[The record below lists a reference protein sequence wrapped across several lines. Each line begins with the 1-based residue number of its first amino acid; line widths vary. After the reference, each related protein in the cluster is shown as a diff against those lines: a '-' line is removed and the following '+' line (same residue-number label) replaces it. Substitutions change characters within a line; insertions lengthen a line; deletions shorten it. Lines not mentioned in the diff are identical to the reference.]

1 MIILKDLI
9 TNNRE
14 RNYSQV
20 FEEFG
25 INIPRNSL
33 VPGHYYSF
41 KIEIPNISR
50 DRVPNS
56 NEEYKQEPD
65 RFITNKQC
73 YDLNPVGLALHHDKW
88 KDNLIMLN
96 LKVIPPK
103 YHAAIFNAHLNII
116 ESSLDAIRGI
126 EGAFLTPIN
135 ERLKRPLPMYGIT
148 SSMLSQSTGINLNY
162 AISAYKLDYVRDAK
176 MLDWDNIGELP
187 MSLIETTG
195 MVFSNGTYDINRIYD
210 LFDNNQN

>member
-1 MIILKDLI
+1 MIVVKDLI

-20 FEEFG
+20 FEEHG
-25 INIPRNSL
+25 ISVSRNSL

-50 DRVPNS
+50 DWIPNS
-56 NEEYKQEPD
+56 NDEYKQEPE

-73 YDLNPVGLALHHDKW
+73 YDLNPVGLALYHNKW

-116 ESSLDAIRGI
+116 ESSLDAIGGI
-126 EGAFLTPIN
+126 EGDLIPIN
-135 ERLKRPLPMYGIT
+135 ERLKKPLPMYGIT
-148 SSMLSQSTGINLNY
+148 SSMLSQRTGINLNY
-162 AISAYKLDYVRDAK
+162 AIDAYKLDHVREAK
-176 MLDWDNIGELP
+176 MIDWNNIGELP
-187 MSLIETTG
+187 YSLIETTG
-195 MVFSNGTYDINRIYD
+195 MVFSSGTYDINRIYD
-210 LFDNNQN
+210 LFDTKQS

>member
-1 MIILKDLI
+1 MIVVKDLI

-20 FEEFG
+20 FEEYG
-25 INIPRNSL
+25 INVPRNSL

-50 DRVPNS
+50 DWVPNS
-56 NEEYKQEPD
+56 DEEYKLEPE

-73 YDLNPVGLALHHDKW
+73 YDLNPVGLALYHDKW

-96 LKVIPPK
+96 LKVVPPK
-103 YHAAIFNAHLNII
+103 YHPTIFNAHLNII
-116 ESSLDAIRGI
+116 ESSLDAIGGI
-126 EGAFLTPIN
+126 DGDLIPIQ
-135 ERLKRPLPMYGIT
+135 ERLKTPLPMYGIT
-148 SSMLSQSTGINLNY
+148 SSMLSQRTGINLNY
-162 AISAYKLDYVRDAK
+162 AISAYKLDYVREAK

-210 LFDNNQN
+210 LFDTKQS